1 MTIDPP
7 QLQASFARSSNEQD
21 ERMAAI
27 LVSVRDA
34 FIEKGFDGASMQ
46 DLARAA
52 GMSVGNFYRYFP
64 SKSAIVT
71 AIVGMDLREIEA
83 EFATIATSSDP
94 LGTLRS
100 VLGQHIDGTCA
111 GDCALFA
118 EITAAALRNAEIGGI
133 VGRLEAEIHSYLIA
147 VFALVTGRTHE
158 DAARRYGGHAG
169 LVMMLVKAN
178 GMRRPTTSRGET
190 DLNAMILQTIDRTL
204 HDIANDAVKV

>member
-1 MTIDPP
+1 MTIETP
-7 QLQASFARSSNEQD
+7 QHQATFARSASEQD

-64 SKSAIVT
+64 SKSAIVA
-71 AIVGMDLREIEA
+71 AIVGMDLREVEA
-83 EFATIATSSDP
+83 EFATIATSPDP
-94 LGTLRS
+94 LGTLRTI
-100 VLGQHIDGTCA
+100 LGQHIDGTCA

-118 EITAAALRNAEIGGI
+118 EITAAALRKAEIGGI
-133 VGRLEAEIHSYLIA
+133 VGKLEAEIHSYLVA
-147 VFALVTGRTHE
+147 VFALITGRTHE

-169 LVMMLVKAN
+169 LVMMMIKAN
-178 GMRRPTTSRGET
+178 GMRRPTGSKAET
-190 DLNAMILQTIDRTL
+190 DLNEMILRTIDRTL
-204 HDIANDAVKV
+204 DEIANDAVKV